1 MSGVGILSFALV
13 LAILFPVEPVA
24 AQVRFVER
32 DGTLYVTNVASSVTA
47 PGAGN
52 VGVGEYAALIEDV
65 AARYAMP
72 ARLIEFVIHTES
84 NFNPRAVSPRGA
96 RGLTQLMPARAA
108 LLGVRDVFDAREN
121 IDVGVRYLR
130 GLIDQYSGDLRRAL
144 AAYNAGPEAV
154 ARHRG
159 IPPYAETQ
167 MYVRRV
173 LPLFEGP
180 DVLSAA
186 AVGPGSG
193 SLDRYEAADGTVV
206 YTNLPHRSLPGT
218 TKELLAGTA
227 PREPALALVS
237 RER

>member
-1 MSGVGILSFALV
+1 MSSVGLLSFALV
-13 LAILFPVEPVA
+13 LAILFPVEPAVA
-24 AQVRFVER
+24 QLRFVER
-32 DGTLYVTNVASSVTA
+32 DGTLYVTNVASSVSP
-47 PGAGN
+47 PGAGS
-52 VGVGEYAALIEDV
+52 VGVGEYAALIEEV
-65 AARYAMP
+65 AIRYAVP
-72 ARLIEFVIHTES
+72 ARLVESVIRTES

-96 RGLTQLMPARAA
+96 RGLMQIMPATAA
-108 LLGVRDVFDAREN
+108 LLGVRDAFDAREN
-121 IDVGVRYLR
+121 VDGGVRYLR
-130 GLIDQYSGDLRRAL
+130 GLIDQYAGDLRRAL

-173 LPLFEGP
+173 LALFEGP
-180 DVLSAA
+180 DVLAAA

-193 SLDRYEAADGTVV
+193 PVDRYEAADGTVV
-206 YTNLPHRSLPGT
+206 YTNLPRRSLPGT

-227 PREPALALVS
+227 PRESALALVS